1 MEKIYTIPVNEAFDQ
16 HGNCPFCLLHK
27 KLEDNELDLILGASM
42 MEPDIRIQTNKLG
55 FCDVH
60 YKKMY
65 NMKNRLGL
73 ALMLES
79 HLDEAAEKLKT
90 DGISLFKDKLIK
102 VSDAADGISESC
114 YVCSR
119 IEKNFGKMFET
130 ACLLWENDSDFK
142 KKLSAQNHFCLE
154 HYGRFLKHAKLHITK
169 KLQPDF
175 LKAIAEVENPYLD
188 KVRENISFF
197 CKKFDYRYAD
207 EPWGDAKDAVEKAI
221 RFLEGD
227 DAEL

>member
-1 MEKIYTIPVNEAFDQ
+1 MEKIYTIPVNEAFEQ
-16 HGNCPFCLLHK
+16 NESCPFCLLYK

-65 NMKNRLGL
+65 NLKNRLGL

-79 HLDEAAEKLKT
+79 HLDQISRELNGG
-90 DGISLFKDKLIK
+90 GISVLKDKLSK
-102 VSDAADGISESC
+102 AVDAAYQISNSC

-119 IEKNFGKMFET
+119 IEKNFNKMLET
-130 ACLLWENDSDFK
+130 ACLLWENDSAFR
-142 KKLSAQNHFCLE
+142 KKLESQTHFCLE
-154 HYGRFLKHAKLHITK
+154 HYGMFLKYAKLYISK
-169 KLQPDF
+169 KKQSDF
-175 LKAIAEVENPYLD
+175 LHAVSAVEIPYLE
-188 KVRENISFF
+188 KVKENISFF

-227 DAEL
+227 NAPL

>member
-16 HGNCPFCLLHK
+16 NDGCPFCVLKK

-65 NMKNRLGL
+65 NLKNRLGL

-79 HLDEAAEKLKT
+79 HLDEAAGKLKT
-90 DGISLFKDKLIK
+90 DGTSLFKDKLSK
-102 VSDAADGISESC
+102 VSDASAEISESC
-114 YVCSR
+114 YVCTR

-130 ACLLWENDSDFK
+130 ACYLWENDADFRA
-142 KKLSAQNHFCLE
+142 KLTKQSHFCLE
-154 HYGRFLKHAKLHITK
+154 HYGRFLKCAKLYISK
-169 KLQPDF
+169 KMQPDF
-175 LKAIAEVENPYLD
+175 LKAAADVEQPYLD

-207 EPWGDAKDAVEKAI
+207 KPWGDAKDAVEKAI

-227 DAEL
+227 NAEL